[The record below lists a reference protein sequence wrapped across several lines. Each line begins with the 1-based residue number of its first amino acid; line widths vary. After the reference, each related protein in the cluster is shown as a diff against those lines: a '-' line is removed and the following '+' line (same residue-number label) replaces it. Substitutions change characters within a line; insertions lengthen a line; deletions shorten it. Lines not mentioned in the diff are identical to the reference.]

1 MNYDN
6 RLNQLQYSE
15 PTQNAHSSMG
25 KDSNQNRDD
34 LDKGT
39 LSRVTFGRGIST
51 NNMGAI
57 RENEFIDRQV
67 NKL

>member
-1 MNYDN
+1 
-6 RLNQLQYSE
+6 
-15 PTQNAHSSMG
+15 MG
-25 KDSNQNRDD
+25 KDSNQNRDA